1 MSCPVNNRSC
11 EFRTFVIIIVIIY
24 SAIFALTIFTISITV
39 TITTIIIVVLVILMF
54 IVIRI
59 RRIINFIEVSFL
71 STLFMILTPSTNPGQ
86 TYFKVSGSLLN
97 KIWREVVTIQRF
109 NCSIKLPFL
118 TLAILK
124 CLKLTSLVTWN
135 SQITFGIFA
144 ALILMLEHQKN
155 LRCLEIIFPSWHYF
169 GPIFSYLP

>member
-11 EFRTFVIIIVIIY
+11 EFRTFVIIIVITY

-71 STLFMILTPSTNPGQ
+71 STLFMILTPSSTNPGQ
-86 TYFKVSGSLLN
+86 KYF
-97 KIWREVVTIQRF
+97 
-109 NCSIKLPFL
+109 
-118 TLAILK
+118 
-124 CLKLTSLVTWN
+124 
-135 SQITFGIFA
+135 
-144 ALILMLEHQKN
+144 
-155 LRCLEIIFPSWHYF
+155 
-169 GPIFSYLP
+169 